1 MTCCENVQMD
11 VEMEKGDAKDAAEEG
26 DDDSDEDWERIT
38 PAGTNTPLV
47 ELPDALPAVGG
58 SVGDFFL
65 ERSKYIPI
73 RLTLGERK
81 YLRLLEAALT
91 VSEYTDKIDTIGFGL
106 SKAKRIVQQ
115 IRELC
120 AIMSGLLL
128 SADYKQGQQLF
139 QHRDFQ
145 ANAEFYQTVF
155 ELGRRHK
162 IMNPDK
168 MRTTYGKLIY
178 LLQVELFH
186 RAFQDGLIVD
196 DRTAKPRK

>member
-1 MTCCENVQMD
+1 MD
-11 VEMEKGDAKDAAEEG
+11 VEMEKGDAKENGEED
-26 DDDSDEDWERIT
+26 DDDSDESDWEQVT
-38 PAGTNTPLV
+38 PATTSAV
-47 ELPDALPAVGG
+47 ELPGALPAVGS
-58 SVGDFFL
+58 SVGDWFL
-65 ERSKYIPI
+65 ERSKYIPM

-81 YLRLLEAALT
+81 YLRLLDAALT

-128 SADYKQGQQLF
+128 SADYKQGQELF

-145 ANAEFYQTVF
+145 ANADFYQTVF

-162 IMNPDK
+162 IMNPEK

-178 LLQVELFH
+178 LLQVGSSHYVCL
-186 RAFQDGLIVD
+186 QTVLSLTTG
-196 DRTAKPRK
+196 